1 MSSSLLLKEDK
12 IALCLEECSR
22 CGGQSMRKCESHGI
36 FVIEELEFEHVCVW
50 RRAERAGRTVSKSA
64 VVQKDKRGQNLRLR
78 CNTIRQFCCSCWSLL
93 YSAILRFRADSL
105 RSHVILN
112 E

>member
-36 FVIEELEFEHVCVW
+36 FVM
-50 RRAERAGRTVSKSA
+50 KS
-64 VVQKDKRGQNLRLR
+64 
-78 CNTIRQFCCSCWSLL
+78 WSLSMCVSGEERREREGL
-93 YSAILRFRADSL
+93 S
-105 RSHVILN
+105 VKVQ
-112 E
+112 